1 MAPGRAARFPE
12 DIAMNTRLRAKLAFT
27 APAVA
32 AALLFA
38 GSAIHAAPT
47 DPAPA
52 PSSPG
57 RTAEPRDTQA
67 TSDRTITNEVR
78 SRLASSRGLDPAS
91 IRVSTTD
98 GVVRL
103 EGTVRDDAQ
112 RASVMDMARGVR
124 GVTAVSDELKAR
136 TD

>member
-1 MAPGRAARFPE
+1 
-12 DIAMNTRLRAKLAFT
+12 MNTCLRAKLAT
-27 APAVA
+27 PAVA

-38 GSAIHAAPT
+38 GSAIQAAPT
-47 DPAPA
+47 DPVAA

-67 TSDRTITNEVR
+67 SSDRDITTEVR
-78 SRLASSRGLDPAS
+78 ARLASSRAIDPAN

-112 RASVMDMARGVR
+112 RARVMDLARGVR

-136 TD
+136 TDHF

>member
-1 MAPGRAARFPE
+1 
-12 DIAMNTRLRAKLAFT
+12 MNTRVRAKLAST

-38 GSAIHAAPT
+38 GSAIHPIHAAPT
-47 DPAPA
+47 DPVPA

-67 TSDRTITNEVR
+67 GSDRAITTEVR
-78 SRLASSRGLDPAS
+78 ARLASSRGLDPAS

-112 RASVMDMARGVR
+112 RARVMDMARSVR

>member
-1 MAPGRAARFPE
+1 
-12 DIAMNTRLRAKLAFT
+12 MNTRLRAKLALT
-27 APAVA
+27 TTVVA

-47 DPAPA
+47 DPVAA

-67 TSDRTITNEVR
+67 SSDSDITTEVR
-78 SRLASSRGLDPAS
+78 ARLASSRAGDAAN

-103 EGTVRDDAQ
+103 EGTVRDDTQ
-112 RASVMDMARGVR
+112 RASVMDTARRVR

-136 TD
+136 TDPHF

>member
-1 MAPGRAARFPE
+1 
-12 DIAMNTRLRAKLAFT
+12 MNDRLRAKPHII

-38 GSAIHAAPT
+38 GTANHAAPT
-47 DPAPA
+47 DAPPA
-52 PSSPG
+52 PSSTG
-57 RTAEPRDTQA
+57 RTAAPRDTEA
-67 TSDRTITNEVR
+67 SSDRAITNEVR
-78 SRLASSRGLDPAS
+78 SRLSATRGVDPAK

-112 RASVMDMARGVR
+112 RASLVEMTREVR

>member
-1 MAPGRAARFPE
+1 
-12 DIAMNTRLRAKLAFT
+12 MNIRLRANSRLVV
-27 APAVA
+27 PAVA

-38 GSAIHAAPT
+38 GTIANGAPT
-47 DPAPA
+47 DPPAA

-57 RTAEPRDTQA
+57 RTVAPRDTEA
-67 TSDRTITNEVR
+67 TTDRAITTEVR
-78 SRLASSRGLDPAS
+78 SRLSATRGLEPAN

-112 RASVMDMARGVR
+112 RARVMETARGVR

>member
-1 MAPGRAARFPE
+1 
-12 DIAMNTRLRAKLAFT
+12 MNTRLRAKLAST

-38 GSAIHAAPT
+38 GTATHAAPT
-47 DPAPA
+47 DPPLA

-67 TSDRTITNEVR
+67 SNDRTITTEVR
-78 SRLASSRGLDPAS
+78 SRLSAARGLDPAN

-112 RASVMDMARGVR
+112 RASVMEMARSVR

>member
-1 MAPGRAARFPE
+1 MKTLRRARRLALARP
-12 DIAMNTRLRAKLAFT
+12 
-27 APAVA
+27 
-32 AALLFA
+32 AALLFP

-47 DPAPA
+47 DPVAA
-52 PSSPG
+52 LSSPG

-67 TSDRTITNEVR
+67 SSDRDITAELR
-78 SRLASSRGLDPAS
+78 SRLASSRLIDPGT

-112 RASVMDMARGVR
+112 RTSVMDMARGVR

-136 TD
+136 TDRF

>member
-1 MAPGRAARFPE
+1 
-12 DIAMNTRLRAKLAFT
+12 MNTSLRAKFALST
-27 APAVA
+27 PAVA

-47 DPAPA
+47 DPVAA

-67 TSDRTITNEVR
+67 GSDRDITAEVR
-78 SRLASSRGLDPAS
+78 ARLASSRTVDPAN

-112 RASVMDMARGVR
+112 RARVMDMARGVR
-124 GVTAVSDELKAR
+124 GVTAVSDEMKAR
-136 TD
+136 TDHF